1 MIDKASA
8 GHFGCWEWQTSG
20 YMGIVGVLSWVFRE
34 GKKSGLTKL
43 RENILALLD
52 TGSVRLF
59 GAIMGPGSCGAG
71 ASERRPRTRCRTA
84 AAIVCVRGE
93 LSHRHGVA
101 RLRYTELMD
110 MQPGWMGTVKRWGRV
125 SQR

>member
-8 GHFGCWEWQTSG
+8 AHFGCWEWQTSG

-34 GKKSGLTKL
+34 GKKRIDQTAGKHPCP
-43 RENILALLD
+43 
-52 TGSVRLF
+52 VRHRF
-59 GAIMGPGSCGAG
+59 CETVRCDYGAG
-71 ASERRPRTRCRTA
+71 KLWRRRQREEASHAVPNGGGHR
-84 AAIVCVRGE
+84 VCAGG